1 MTLIEK
7 KMEHTVGAVNFLGLG
22 QKSLTEVIMK
32 QIDYFPGDQIKL
44 SISSD
49 NSKCKN
55 AVKKF
60 KFKLYRSITIRDPAN
75 G

>member
-22 QKSLTEVIMK
+22 QKSLTEVVMK

-49 NSKCKN
+49 NSKCKF

-60 KFKLYRSITIRDPAN
+60 KFKLERYS
-75 G
+75 